1 MSNTIKVSNKIK
13 DELERIKVDKT
24 RRIDLSDFDDLET
37 TNNKKEK

>member
-1 MSNTIKVSNKIK
+1 MSNTIKVNNKIK

-37 TNNKKEK
+37 TSNKKEK